1 MFATRIVP
9 SALAV
14 RLRAVCPFDTR
25 QTVDKSTMGRY
36 QDASFAG
43 HSTASQL
50 PEPIFPLNLIKIILP
65 LRMMIQLESWYR
77 VTESHSWLIGGNCL
91 TSMTGVPA
99 VMPLIG
105 IRAIGI
111 HTVPELF
118 RILPDGTVGSAA
130 VPLVAVP
137 FSTASAIVSMLFES
151 RVYFTQ
157 IRSLRFRP
165 RREVWQD
172 CAD

>member
-1 MFATRIVP
+1 M
-9 SALAV
+9 
-14 RLRAVCPFDTR
+14 
-25 QTVDKSTMGRY
+25 
-36 QDASFAG
+36 
-43 HSTASQL
+43 
-50 PEPIFPLNLIKIILP
+50 
-65 LRMMIQLESWYR
+65 
-77 VTESHSWLIGGNCL
+77 
-91 TSMTGVPA
+91 
-99 VMPLIG
+99 MPLIG

-165 RREVWQD
+165 VTPLSMVTVSAAVTRAYRPSRTGMSALFAD
-172 CAD
+172 CMVTAGNLPSPPCSR